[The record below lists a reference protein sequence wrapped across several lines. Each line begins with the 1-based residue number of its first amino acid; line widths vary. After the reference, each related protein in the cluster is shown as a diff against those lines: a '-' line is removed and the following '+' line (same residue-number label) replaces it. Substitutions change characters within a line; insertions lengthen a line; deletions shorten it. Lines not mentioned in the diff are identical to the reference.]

1 MVAPT
6 RTVSQTIQTRV
17 YKVGFKHAPNDLQ
30 ETLAFNTAEAAYA
43 FAITVETN
51 GGVAVVMPGYKDETV
66 QRPIDPA
73 SF

>member
-1 MVAPT
+1 MATPSNNTTSIRT
-6 RTVSQTIQTRV
+6 RI

-30 ETLAFNTAEAAYA
+30 ETLDFNTAEAAYA

-51 GGVAVVMPGYKDETV
+51 GGVAVVMPGFKDETAH
-66 QRPIDPA
+66 RPLDPT

>member
-1 MVAPT
+1 MVAPNTQAHSIRT
-6 RTVSQTIQTRV
+6 RM

-30 ETLAFNTAEAAYA
+30 ETLDFNTAEAAYA

-51 GGVAVVMPGYKDETV
+51 GGVAVVMPGFKDEVV
-66 QRPIDPA
+66 QRPIDPS